1 MTDLADRLQALA
13 HRLDLPASVDVTAIV
28 GVRQAVPP
36 RRPTVHWR
44 WALVPLAVVIGIF
57 AIPGA
62 RHSVARWLGLYS
74 TRIEVPTP
82 GSPTPGSPTT
92 VSATFPTSI
101 AQQPETDLAS
111 AELEVGLPAPV
122 PSLLGPPQHVA
133 VTHPPDAGQITLTYD
148 PNTLLPESPIP
159 GIGAIVSAFKANLE
173 GGFFQKAVQPGTTL
187 ELVQVGEVTG
197 FWLAGTPHSYAY
209 VSGDGGF
216 EPDTLRLAT
225 NTLIWEVDG
234 VTYRIEAD
242 VEKDTALR
250 IAATIDTG

>member
-82 GSPTPGSPTT
+82 GSPTI

-101 AQQPETDLAS
+101 ALQPETDLAA

-122 PSLLGPPQHVA
+122 PSLLGPR
-133 VTHPPDAGQITLTYD
+133 
-148 PNTLLPESPIP
+148 SM
-159 GIGAIVSAFKANLE
+159 
-173 GGFFQKAVQPGTTL
+173 
-187 ELVQVGEVTG
+187 
-197 FWLAGTPHSYAY
+197 WL
-209 VSGDGGF
+209 
-216 EPDTLRLAT
+216 
-225 NTLIWEVDG
+225 
-234 VTYRIEAD
+234 
-242 VEKDTALR
+242 
-250 IAATIDTG
+250 